1 MNAYF
6 HVELDSYKS
15 EVIWYG
21 RFALTMLKNALMA
34 FESADTKIAEDVIR
48 QKNYVTNQYDI
59 LGERGILLIALNQP
73 MAKDLRL
80 ISSCMDVVTSS
91 ERIGRYGKDIAELI
105 YDYDTRQIPPQ
116 LHQMVKATISILEIM
131 YNAFE
136 SDDVSGLAE
145 CAEIEERIDELYKI
159 LYANLVSAMEAG
171 IMTIPFGS
179 ACHLVNR
186 YLERCADHACRI
198 GEKVYYMETGKRV
211 PLEESRSD

>member
-34 FESADTKIAEDVIR
+34 FESADKKIAEDVIR

>member
-34 FESADTKIAEDVIR
+34 FESADKKIAEDVIR

-105 YDYDTRQIPPQ
+105 YDYDIRQIPPQ

-211 PLEESRSD
+211 PLEESRSN

>member
-6 HVELDSYKS
+6 HVELDSYKC
-15 EVIWYG
+15 EVTWYG

-34 FESADTKIAEDVIR
+34 FESADKKIAEDVIR

-211 PLEESRSD
+211 PLEESRSN

>member
-6 HVELDSYKS
+6 HVELDSYKC
-15 EVIWYG
+15 EVTWYG
-21 RFALTMLKNALMA
+21 RFALTMLKNALLG
-34 FESADTKIAEDVIR
+34 FESADRKIAEDVIR

-105 YDYDTRQIPPQ
+105 FDYDVRQIPPQ
-116 LHQMVKATISILEIM
+116 LHQMVEATISILEIM

-136 SDDVSGLAE
+136 SDDVSRLAD
-145 CAEIEERIDELYKI
+145 CVKIEERIDELYAS
-159 LYANLVSAMEAG
+159 LYADLVSSMENG
-171 IMTIPFGS
+171 TISIPFGS

-211 PLEESRSD
+211 PLEESGSD

>member
-34 FESADTKIAEDVIR
+34 FESADKKIAEDVIR

-211 PLEESRSD
+211 PLEESRSN